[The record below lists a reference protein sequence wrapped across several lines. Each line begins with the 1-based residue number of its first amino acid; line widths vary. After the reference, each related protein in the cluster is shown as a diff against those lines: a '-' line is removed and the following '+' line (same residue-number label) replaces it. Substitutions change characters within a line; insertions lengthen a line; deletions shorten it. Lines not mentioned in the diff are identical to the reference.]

1 MGTESPG
8 RIVYRVNCV
17 SGNEDISVNC
27 GIVSGTKATASNV
40 DFNTK
45 HHVVMVK
52 KTNQLLTY
60 VDGTLNED
68 ITLSEGI
75 STINPRVVIGGNY
88 NYQNNFFKGNLYM
101 CKIYTR
107 ELTAEEV
114 LNKYNNINL

>member
-1 MGTESPG
+1 MGTESPD

-27 GIVSGTKATASNV
+27 GSVSGTKATASNV
-40 DFNTK
+40 DFNIK

-60 VDGTLNED
+60 VDGTLNKD
-68 ITLSEGI
+68 ITLSEGV
-75 STINPRVVIGGNY
+75 STINPRVVIGCNY

-101 CKIYTR
+101 CKVYTG
-107 ELTAEEV
+107 ELNAKEI